1 MQRPVFLM
9 QDNRPRSL
17 EVSEDCAAGVE
28 KTMYQSAGGLIQK
41 ELDYR
46 RSN

>member
-1 MQRPVFLM
+1 MQRPVFLK
-9 QDNRPRSL
+9 QDNRPQSL
-17 EVSEDCAAGVE
+17 EVSEDYVAEVE

-46 RSN
+46 QSN